1 MHVVVTQN
9 DDKSC
14 TYVSDAIWKF
24 VNIPEQKTDQVD
36 IGQFHILI
44 STLLGHCAEFYSFQV
59 TTNTVF
65 QSCVVCSVILM
76 LCHTK

>member
-1 MHVVVTQN
+1 MLWSRKN

-24 VNIPEQKTDQVD
+24 VNIPEQKTDQVN

-44 STLLGHCAEFYSFQV
+44 LLFWDIVQSFTSSKLPV
-59 TTNTVF
+59 H
-65 QSCVVCSVILM
+65 SISELCCVQ
-76 LCHTK
+76 CHTSVMPTG